1 MLREEQLDLRRQR
14 AAQSLFRIENLG
26 RNKVFSDYR
35 VININNTRNTAYKVS
50 IRGFNTGEN
59 FCECPDFKINTLG
72 SCKHIIAVL
81 DVLQKNAQGLPKRK
95 HAQVTRPEIIVRYD
109 TKLRLAILLPH
120 RPSPALL
127 ALGQTYF
134 DSIGD
139 IKPNANL
146 EELMRQVE
154 KNPEEI
160 TVYSDALDFINN
172 DLESQKMAIRENEL
186 RTLYANDQWHP
197 KLLQTE
203 LLPYQVEGALFLA
216 HRSRCILADD
226 MGLGKTIQA
235 MAAVELMARE
245 RNLERVLVVTPA
257 SLKFQ
262 WVEEIR
268 KFTSRQVQV
277 IDGSEKERENAYST
291 PTFYRIVNYDIV
303 KHDLLKLN
311 AWEPDLVI
319 LDEAQRIKNWEAET
333 TREVKKL
340 KSKFAFV
347 LTGTPLENRLEELYS
362 IVEFVDAR
370 RLGPAFQFL
379 EDHRI
384 VDAAGKTTGYR
395 NLDQVREKLK
405 PILLRR
411 SRDKIL
417 HDLPEKVDTPI
428 RLELSTTQ
436 QKLHSETMEQLAKLV
451 SRKNLSKVDHN
462 RLLKILA
469 RLRLIC
475 NCASLADDQTS
486 PIDSPKITEL
496 IIRVKDLILSGT
508 KKIVVFC
515 ESKEFLV
522 AIEAMLKKNSLGYV
536 FLHGQLPSSSR
547 ASIVKQ
553 FRDNPETMIF
563 LSTDAGSTGL
573 NLQFADTLFNL
584 DIPWN
589 PAVLK
594 QRMARIHRM
603 GQKQPVQSFQF
614 IMQASIEEKV
624 LLSLQKKNQLF
635 ENLFGKTEDQI
646 ELSSSL
652 GQEFL
657 DQAKIWTQPQEPP
670 TSSAPF
676 NSANLIATA
685 IPFFEA
691 LLGCLKTPEGNLALE
706 AVPESLRTHF
716 FSLCKQISD
725 QNERHK

>member
-35 VININNTRNTAYKVS
+35 VINNPKNTSYKVS

-59 FCECPDFKINTLG
+59 YCECRDFKTNTLG
-72 SCKHIIAVL
+72 SCKHIEAVL

-109 TKLRLAILLPH
+109 TKLRLAILLPN
-120 RPSPALL
+120 RPSPTLI

-134 DSIGD
+134 DSIGEL
-139 IKPNANL
+139 KSNADL
-146 EELMRQVE
+146 EELMRQIE
-154 KNPEEI
+154 NNPEEI
-160 TVYSDALDFINN
+160 TVYSDALDFIN
-172 DLESQKMAIRENEL
+172 DELESHKMAARENEL

-203 LLPYQVEGALFLA
+203 LQPYQVEGALFLA
-216 HRSRCILADD
+216 HRVRCILADD

-235 MAAVELMARE
+235 MAAVEIMAME

-268 KFTSRQVQV
+268 KFTTRQVQV
-277 IDGSEKERENAYST
+277 IDGSEKERENAYSS

-303 KHDLLKLN
+303 KNDLLKLN

-379 EDHRI
+379 ADHRI
-384 VDAAGKTTGYR
+384 VDAQGKTIGYR

-417 HDLPEKVDTPI
+417 KDLPEKVETPI
-428 RLELSTTQ
+428 HLELSPTQ
-436 QKLHSETMEQLAKLV
+436 QKLHAETMEQLAKLV
-451 SRKNLSKVDHN
+451 ARKNLTNVDRT

-469 RLRLIC
+469 KLRMIC
-475 NCASLADDQTS
+475 NCASLVDDKTS
-486 PIDSPKITEL
+486 PTDSPKITEL
-496 IIRVKDLILSGT
+496 LIRLKDLILSGT

-522 AIEAMLKKNSLGYV
+522 SIEGHLKKHSLGYA
-536 FLHGQLPSSSR
+536 FLHGQLSSASR
-547 ASIVKQ
+547 ANIVKQ
-553 FRDNPETMIF
+553 FRDDPETKVF

-624 LLSLQKKNQLF
+624 LLTLQKKDQLF
-635 ENLFGKTEDQI
+635 ENLFGKNEEEI
-646 ELSSSL
+646 ELNSSQ

-657 DQAKIWTQPQEPP
+657 DQAKLWTQPLEPLP
-670 TSSAPF
+670 NPSEITSE
-676 NSANLIATA
+676 NIIATA

-691 LLGCLKTPEGNLALE
+691 FLNCLKTPEGNLALE
-706 AVPESLRTHF
+706 KVPEPLKTQF
-716 FSLCKQISD
+716 LLLCKQISIQSD
-725 QNERHK
+725 KRK

>member
-14 AAQSLFRIENLG
+14 AAQSVFRIENLG

-35 VININNTRNTAYKVS
+35 VININNPRNTAYKVS
-50 IRGFNTGEN
+50 IRGFNNGEN

-95 HAQVTRPEIIVRYD
+95 HAQVTRPEIILRYD

-120 RPSPALL
+120 RPSAALL

-134 DSIGD
+134 DSNGD
-139 IKPNANL
+139 IKPNADL
-146 EELMRQVE
+146 AELMRQVE

-160 TVYSDALDFINN
+160 TVYSDALDFIN
-172 DLESQKMAIRENEL
+172 DELESQKMALRENEL

-277 IDGSEKERENAYST
+277 IDGPEKERETAYSN

-303 KHDLLKLN
+303 KNDLVKLN
-311 AWEPDLVI
+311 AWGPDLVI

-379 EDHRI
+379 HDHRI
-384 VDAAGKTTGYR
+384 VDTGGKTIGYQ
-395 NLDQVREKLK
+395 NLDQLRDKLK

-411 SRDKIL
+411 SRDKIIQ
-417 HDLPEKVDTPI
+417 DLPEKVETPI
-428 RLELSTTQ
+428 HLELNTAQ
-436 QKLHSETMEQLAKLV
+436 QKLHSEAMEQLAKFV
-451 SRKNLSKVDHN
+451 SRKNLTNVD
-462 RLLKILA
+462 RTRILKILA
-469 RLRLIC
+469 RLRMIC
-475 NCASLADDQTS
+475 NCASLADDNSS
-486 PIDSPKITEL
+486 PMDSPKINEL
-496 IIRVKDLILSGT
+496 IIRLKDLILSGT

-522 AIEAMLKKNSLGYV
+522 HVENMLKKNSIGHV
-536 FLHGQLPSSSR
+536 FLHGQLPGTSR
-547 ASIVKQ
+547 EKIVKQ
-553 FRDNPETMIF
+553 FRDDPDTLIF

-584 DIPWN
+584 DTPWN

-603 GQKQPVQSFQF
+603 GQKRPVQSFQF
-614 IMQASIEEKV
+614 IMRGSIEEKV
-624 LLSLQKKNQLF
+624 LVSLQKKNKLF
-635 ENLFGKTEDQI
+635 ENLFGKNEDEI
-646 ELSSSL
+646 ELSSKL

-670 TSSAPF
+670 TNPTLI
-676 NSANLIATA
+676 NPKELIASA
-685 IPFFEA
+685 IPFFESF
-691 LLGCLKTPEGNLALE
+691 LNFLKTNEGNLALE
-706 AVPESLRTHF
+706 TVPEPLKNRF
-716 FSLCKQISD
+716 LLLCKQISD
-725 QNERHK
+725 HQKNHN

>member
-14 AAQSLFRIENLG
+14 AAQSIFRIENLG

-35 VININNTRNTAYKVS
+35 VINNRKNTAYKVS

-59 FCECPDFKINTLG
+59 FCECPDFKTNTLG
-72 SCKHIIAVL
+72 SCKHIEAVL
-81 DVLQKNAQGLPKRK
+81 DILQKNAHGLPKQK
-95 HAQVTRPEIIVRYD
+95 HAQVTRPEIILRYD
-109 TKLRLAILLPH
+109 TKLRLAILLPN

-127 ALGQTYF
+127 ALGQTFF
-134 DSIGD
+134 DANGD
-139 IKPNANL
+139 IKNDANL
-146 EELMRQVE
+146 EELMKQVE

-160 TVYSDALDFINN
+160 TVYSDALDFINLE
-172 DLESQKMAIRENEL
+172 LESRKMAVRENEL

-197 KLLQTE
+197 KLLHTE
-203 LLPYQVEGALFLA
+203 LLTHQVEGALFLA
-216 HRSRCILADD
+216 HRARCILADD

-235 MAAVELMARE
+235 MAAVELMAAE

-268 KFTSRQVQV
+268 KFTSRQAQL
-277 IDGSEKERENAYST
+277 IDGPEKDRENSYSL

-303 KHDLLKLN
+303 KSDLQKLN

-319 LDEAQRIKNWEAET
+319 LDEAQRIKNWESDT

-379 EDHRI
+379 ADHRT
-384 VDAAGKTTGYR
+384 VDSQGKIIGYR
-395 NLDQVREKLK
+395 NLNQVREKLK

-411 SRDKIL
+411 TREKIL
-417 HDLPEKVDTPI
+417 QDLPEINDFTI
-428 RLELSTTQ
+428 HLELSKSQ
-436 QKLHSETMEQLAKLV
+436 QRLHAEGMEQLAKIV
-451 SRKNLSKVDHN
+451 SRKNLTNIDHT
-462 RLLKILA
+462 RILKILT

-475 NCASLADDQTS
+475 NSASLVDESMNEDE
-486 PIDSPKITEL
+486 SPKLLEL
-496 IIRVKDLILSGT
+496 MIRLKDLKLSGT

-515 ESKEFLV
+515 ESKDFLV
-522 AIEAMLKKNSLGYV
+522 SLESLLKNNSLGYV
-536 FLHGQLPSSSR
+536 FLHGQLPGVSR
-547 ASIVKQ
+547 ANIVRQ
-553 FRDNPETMIF
+553 FRDDPGILVF

-584 DIPWN
+584 DTPWN

-594 QRMARIHRM
+594 QRLARIHRM
-603 GQKQPVQSFQF
+603 GQKKSVQCFQF
-614 IMQASIEEKV
+614 VMKASIEEKV
-624 LLSLQKKNQLF
+624 LESINKKNQLF
-635 ENLFGKTEDQI
+635 ENLFGKNEDQV
-646 ELSSSL
+646 ELNSTL

-657 DQAKIWTQPQEPP
+657 DHTKTWVRPNDSLSGPNIENNIELFKA
-670 TSSAPF
+670 
-676 NSANLIATA
+676 A
-685 IPFFEA
+685 IPFLEA
-691 LLGCLKTPEGNLALE
+691 FLKCLKTPEGSSALNT
-706 AVPESLRTHF
+706 VPVSLKNQF
-716 FSLCKQISD
+716 FLLCQQIA
-725 QNERHK
+725 NHKNTPK

>member
-1 MLREEQLDLRRQR
+1 M
-14 AAQSLFRIENLG
+14 
-26 RNKVFSDYR
+26 
-35 VININNTRNTAYKVS
+35 
-50 IRGFNTGEN
+50 
-59 FCECPDFKINTLG
+59 
-72 SCKHIIAVL
+72 
-81 DVLQKNAQGLPKRK
+81 
-95 HAQVTRPEIIVRYD
+95 
-109 TKLRLAILLPH
+109 
-120 RPSPALL
+120 
-127 ALGQTYF
+127 
-134 DSIGD
+134 
-139 IKPNANL
+139 
-146 EELMRQVE
+146 
-154 KNPEEI
+154 
-160 TVYSDALDFINN
+160 
-172 DLESQKMAIRENEL
+172 
-186 RTLYANDQWHP
+186 
-197 KLLQTE
+197 
-203 LLPYQVEGALFLA
+203 
-216 HRSRCILADD
+216 
-226 MGLGKTIQA
+226 
-235 MAAVELMARE
+235 
-245 RNLERVLVVTPA
+245 
-257 SLKFQ
+257 
-262 WVEEIR
+262 
-268 KFTSRQVQV
+268 
-277 IDGSEKERENAYST
+277 
-291 PTFYRIVNYDIV
+291 
-303 KHDLLKLN
+303 
-311 AWEPDLVI
+311 
-319 LDEAQRIKNWEAET
+319 
-333 TREVKKL
+333 
-340 KSKFAFV
+340 
-347 LTGTPLENRLEELYS
+347 
-362 IVEFVDAR
+362 DAR

-384 VDAAGKTTGYR
+384 VDEAGKTTGYR

-522 AIEAMLKKNSLGYV
+522 AIETMLKKNSLGYV

-553 FRDNPETMIF
+553 FRDDPETMIF